1 MKVKIIKKNNIDS
14 IEYAIGEVFE
24 VDSTWYGGATI
35 IGKSGI
41 PVSIDKDEYVPFDES
56 DSDTADNVQTSTNS
70 DLTAGSI
77 STAKETDAESDKV
90 DKLLSERNL
99 HIGDIVK
106 HFKCETSPE
115 DISKYLYKIIATAS
129 HTETKEKLV
138 IYQAMYPPFATYAR
152 PATMFLSKVDTEK
165 YPNISQVYRFE
176 KVEY

>member
-41 PVSIDKDEYVPFDES
+41 PVSIDKDEYVPFGES
-56 DSDTADNVQTSTNS
+56 DSDTADNVQASTNS
-70 DLTAGSI
+70 DLTVGYI
-77 STAKETDAESDKV
+77 STAKETDAESDKA

-106 HFKCETSPE
+106 HFKFETSPE

-165 YPNISQVYRFE
+165 YPNISQIYRFE